1 MTDLKMKQIK
11 NLIDKFESENTKI
24 DGITEVVPNGATIA
38 LIAMLDE
45 ISDNLKEIADKLK

>member
-1 MTDLKMKQIK
+1 MTELKMEQVK
-11 NLIDKFESENTKI
+11 NLIDEFERKNTKI
-24 DGITEVVPNGATIA
+24 DGITEIVPNGATIA